1 MENQLT
7 AAAVHLER
15 SEHRSNLGTSR
26 MGDKFDAMSLT
37 NSINFGLGGLQKSI
51 NRKDYLSPALTKQQN
66 GLMSGYLES
75 SVQKLTSAGLR
86 ARNNASGQRMLKASV
101 SHAELNHSTQNLYKH
116 KN

>member
-1 MENQLT
+1 M
-7 AAAVHLER
+7 ER
-15 SEHRSNLGTSR
+15 SEYRSNLGTSR

-51 NRKDYLSPALTKQQN
+51 NRKDYLSPAHTRQQN

-101 SHAELNHSTQNLYKH
+101 SHAELTNSTQNLYKH

>member
-1 MENQLT
+1 M
-7 AAAVHLER
+7 ER
-15 SEHRSNLGTSR
+15 SEYKSNLGTSR

-51 NRKDYLSPALTKQQN
+51 NTHNRKGLEKDYLSPAHTRQQN

-101 SHAELNHSTQNLYKH
+101 SHAELTNSTQNLYKH

>member
-1 MENQLT
+1 
-7 AAAVHLER
+7 
-15 SEHRSNLGTSR
+15 

-51 NRKDYLSPALTKQQN
+51 NRKGIEKDYLSPAHTRQQN

-86 ARNNASGQRMLKASV
+86 ARNNVSGQRMLKASV
-101 SHAELNHSTQNLYKH
+101 SHAELTNSTQNLYKH